1 MADLKKLG
9 DEIRT
14 LLRQL
19 NGRQKATLVA
29 FAAVILVPLLW
40 LSVRPVDESW
50 LAVQD
55 GRSFEPALLKRAEEA
70 LRESGVTDLRVE
82 GERIFVPSKN
92 LALADAALTA
102 ASLTKPDTDS
112 VESPAS
118 ALDIFKSQGTAE
130 RESQQQLHKDIERAL
145 AAVAGIDAATVI
157 SSRSR
162 PTRWNQKPEV
172 AAAVYVTPTGGSR
185 FTAELRNSIFASV
198 ARMIPDLVPQKIVVI
213 DQKTGLS
220 WTPDTNTRT
229 SDIRTD
235 FEDQIAEALNEWIPE
250 AEVRVLSVKE
260 VRQPVLTRP
269 GEPSSPV
276 VKSVPNQPGTV
287 IATGG
292 RRVEVDVVLP
302 ASTLRSDDTTAK
314 RERIVKDVKRVLP
327 SDCSAVVSFTD
338 RFDPGVAGTTED
350 DPVADSPVL
359 AWLLLVSVVGSGF
372 ATWWFRAN
380 RAAVEIPAAD
390 RSLEAETAS
399 PTVDDSSSEIVA
411 TSHEPVPED
420 TLDTSLPLPQP
431 DDVAR
436 PRFEYLQQASPM
448 AVYRLLAGEHPQT
461 MALVLRHLPTKHA
474 TDVVSL
480 LPSGIQS
487 EVIRR
492 IAEADLSDGDVVD
505 ELEQSLRTRL
515 TSQPAASSAD
525 AATTSE
531 QTATP
536 LTPLAQFEQ
545 IVELSPENLKRV
557 TEEVEESLWAEALR
571 GSSETLRFRIIASL
585 PPQQA
590 RSVRASLHAST
601 PPEADVES
609 TRNRIVETV
618 NSLSLPG
625 NSRPLRHEF
634 VA

>member
-1 MADLKKLG
+1 MADLKNLG

-19 NGRQKATLVA
+19 NGRQKATLIA
-29 FAAVILVPLLW
+29 FGAVILVPLLW
-40 LSVRPVDESW
+40 LSMRPGNESW

-55 GRSFEPALLKRAEEA
+55 GNSFEPAVLKQAEEA
-70 LRESGVTDLRVE
+70 LRESGLTDLRVE

-102 ASLTKPDTDS
+102 AGLSQGET
-112 VESPAS
+112 ESAESSSS
-118 ALDIFKSQGTAE
+118 AFDIFKSPDSAE
-130 RESQQQLHKDIERAL
+130 RESQQRLHKDIERAL

-172 AAAVYVTPTGGSR
+172 AAAVYVTPTAGSR
-185 FTAELRNSIFASV
+185 FTAELRSSIFASV

-220 WTPDTNTRT
+220 WTTDTNTRT
-229 SDIRTD
+229 SDIRAD
-235 FEDQIAEALNEWIPE
+235 FEDQIAGALNEWIPE
-250 AEVRVLSVKE
+250 AEVRVLSVKG

-269 GEPSSPV
+269 GDPSSSI

-287 IATGG
+287 TATGG
-292 RRVEVDVVLP
+292 RKVEVDVLLP
-302 ASTLRSDDTTAK
+302 ASTLRSDDTTAN

-327 SDCSAVVSFTD
+327 SDCSANVSFTD
-338 RFDPGVAGTTED
+338 QFDPSVASTREAEQAAGSTIL
-350 DPVADSPVL
+350 S
-359 AWLLLVSVVGSGF
+359 WLLFVSVVGFGV
-372 ATWWFRAN
+372 ATWWCRPN

-390 RSLEAETAS
+390 RSLEADLPS

-411 TSHEPVPED
+411 PSHEPDPED

-431 DDVAR
+431 GDVAR

-492 IAEADLSDGDVVD
+492 IAEADLSDGGVVD

-515 TSQPAASSAD
+515 TSQPVASGAEAS
-525 AATTSE
+525 TTPK

-536 LTPLAQFEQ
+536 LTPLARFEQ

-557 TEEVEESLWAEALR
+557 TEEVEGSLWAEALR

-590 RSVRASLHAST
+590 RFVRARLNAST
-601 PPEADVES
+601 PSGADVEA

>member
-40 LSVRPVDESW
+40 LSMRPSDESW

-55 GRSFEPALLKRAEEA
+55 GQSFEPALLKRAEEA
-70 LRESGVTDLRVE
+70 LQESGVTDLRVE

-102 ASLTKPDTDS
+102 ANLTKPDTDS
-112 VESPAS
+112 AEPPAS
-118 ALDIFKSQGTAE
+118 AFDIFKSQGTAE

-145 AAVAGIDAATVI
+145 AAITGIDAATVI
-157 SSRSR
+157 SSRSK

-172 AAAVYVTPTGGSR
+172 AAAVYVTPTAGSR

-198 ARMIPDLVPQKIVVI
+198 AQMIPDLVPQKIVVI

-220 WTPDTNTRT
+220 WTTDTNTRN
-229 SDIRTD
+229 SDVRAE
-235 FEDQIAEALNEWIPE
+235 FEDQIAAALNVWIPE
-250 AEVRVLSVKE
+250 AEVRVLSVKG
-260 VRQPVLTRP
+260 VRRTVLTRP
-269 GEPSSPV
+269 RNPNSPI
-276 VKSVPNQPGTV
+276 VKSVPNQPGAV
-287 IATGG
+287 IAMGG
-292 RRVEVDVVLP
+292 RKVEVDVLLP
-302 ASTLRSDDTTAK
+302 PSTSHADETTAK
-314 RERIVKDVKRVLP
+314 QERIVKDVKRVLP

-338 RFDPGVAGTTED
+338 HFDQGVASTEEAEQ
-350 DPVADSPVL
+350 VAGSPVL
-359 AWLLLVSVVGSGF
+359 SWLFLVSVVGAGI
-372 ATWWFRAN
+372 ATWWFRGNRPNAN
-380 RAAVEIPAAD
+380 LPVAD
-390 RSLEAETAS
+390 RSLGPGSQSSRLANS
-399 PTVDDSSSEIVA
+399 HDDPI
-411 TSHEPVPED
+411 PED
-420 TLDTSLPLPQP
+420 TLEEHLPLPQP
-431 DDVAR
+431 VPPVDVAR
-436 PRFEYLQQASPM
+436 PRFEYLQQATPM

-461 MALVLRHLPTKHA
+461 MALVLRHLSTKHA

-492 IAEADLSDGDVVD
+492 IAEADLADGEVVD

-515 TSQPAASSAD
+515 TTQPVASSTER
-525 AATTSE
+525 ATTSE

-536 LTPLAQFEQ
+536 LTPLARFEQ
-545 IVELSPENLKRV
+545 IVDLSPENLKRV

-590 RSVRASLHAST
+590 RSVRASLNAGA
-601 PPEADVES
+601 PPVANVES